1 MTPRGAW
8 TAYGVVFTANACTL
22 VLEISAGRLLASYF
36 GVSLYT
42 WTSIIGVTSQREADG
57 HVYEILSL
65 DRLIHSYNSLE
76 DPARLHY
83 PYLRTYAALTAYAA

>member
-8 TAYGVVFTANACTL
+8 TAYGVVFTASACIL

-42 WTSIIGVTSQREADG
+42 
-57 HVYEILSL
+57 
-65 DRLIHSYNSLE
+65 
-76 DPARLHY
+76 
-83 PYLRTYAALTAYAA
+83 